1 MTRYNQLLTNT
12 SMYAGEAIV
21 SYRNHFC
28 VDSFSDIMQKGK
40 RTKNRALHQG
50 LNIVGSIFLIFGLLA
65 VWSEEIEYHRY
76 VRIICVCIYNVCV
89 CIYNICVCMYNICIC
104 MYNICVCMYIYIYNM
119 YALCCVWQSDIIY
132 VCVLCCLVYCISY
145 Y

>member
-1 MTRYNQLLTNT
+1 
-12 SMYAGEAIV
+12 MYAGEAIV

-76 VRIICVCIYNVCV
+76 ACV
-89 CIYNICVCMYNICIC
+89 
-104 MYNICVCMYIYIYNM
+104 YIYIYVYIVYVY
-119 YALCCVWQSDIIY
+119 YAIF
-132 VCVLCCLVYCISY
+132 CIL
-145 Y
+145 